1 MNLIPQALADRLR
14 HRVIWEPL
22 PGSQELALNCPCNQL
37 LYSGTRGPGKTDAQL
52 MSFRS
57 RVGQGYGQF
66 WRGVI
71 FDRKY
76 KNLDDIISKS
86 RRWFPQFQDGARFLS
101 SGALKWVWP
110 TGEELLFRHMRDES
124 DYWNY
129 HGQEFPWIGWNE
141 LTKYPTS
148 QLYDSM
154 MSCNRSSFVPIVHSP
169 GLTHE
174 DKDLLAKCQEA
185 DWPLED
191 MVGSARAEFI
201 KKKLLPDIPLEVFT
215 TTNPYG
221 AGHNWVK
228 RRFVDPAPPG
238 KIVKTTRNI
247 FNPRTQQRE
256 DVTRTHVHLRGSW
269 MENKYLP
276 PEYILS
282 LTEISDVNKRKA
294 WLKGDWDIV
303 AGGALDDVWFP
314 LAQVKPRFTPPHTWR
329 LDRSFDWG
337 STHPF
342 YVAWWAKANGEEAQ
356 IKYPGGRVETFCPPA
371 GSLILINEW
380 YGTHEIGTNDGLKL
394 SAVKVALGI
403 KEREAA
409 MRANKQIWGTV
420 YAGPADNQISNVN
433 ESGSFSIE
441 KTMAMEGVAWKKSD
455 KSPGSRKNGLE
466 LMRVALENSVSGDRP
481 GLFFMDNC
489 RAALSTLPTLPRDE
503 DDMDDVDTEAED
515 HPYDAIRYRIL
526 SAATDFATTVPIS
539 MH

>member
-1 MNLIPQALADRLR
+1 MQTIPHELAERLR
-14 HRVIWEPL
+14 HRVVWEPL
-22 PGSQELALNCPCNQL
+22 PGSQELALSNPCNQI

-71 FDRKY
+71 FDRRY

-86 RRWFPQFQDGARFLS
+86 KRWFPQFQDGARFLS

-148 QLYDSM
+148 KLYDSM
-154 MSCNRSSFVPIVHSP
+154 MSCNRSSFVPELHSP
-169 GLTHE
+169 GLDHKE
-174 DKDLLAKCQEA
+174 RALLVQCREA
-185 DWPLED
+185 EWPLED
-191 MVGSARAEFI
+191 LVGTARAKHI
-201 KKKLLPDIPLEVFT
+201 HNKLLPEIPLEVFT

-238 KIVKTTRNI
+238 KIVRLTRNI
-247 FNPRTQQRE
+247 YNPRTQKRE
-256 DVTRTHVHLRGSW
+256 DITRTQVHLRGSW
-269 MENKYLP
+269 KENKYLP
-276 PEYILS
+276 PEYIVS
-282 LTEISDVNKRKA
+282 LTEITDPNKRKA
-294 WLKGDWDIV
+294 WLKGDWNIV

-314 LAQVKPRFTPPHTWR
+314 DIQIKPRFSVPSTWR
-329 LDRSFDWG
+329 IDRSFDWG

-342 YVAWWAKANGEEAQ
+342 YVGWWAKANGEEATVVH
-356 IKYPGGRVETFCPPA
+356 PGGRVETFCPPA
-371 GSLILINEW
+371 GSLILIDEW

-394 SAVKVALGI
+394 SARKVAQGI
-403 KEREAA
+403 RQREQV
-409 MRANKQIWGTV
+409 MQMTRLINQEV
-420 YAGPADNQISNVN
+420 RPGPADNQISNVN
-433 ESGSFSIE
+433 EAESRSIE
-441 KTMAMEGVAWKKSD
+441 TIMAEEGVRWTRSD
-455 KSPGSRKNGLE
+455 KAPGSRKNGLE
-466 LMRVALENSVSGDRP
+466 LVRTALENSVTGDRP
-481 GLFFMDNC
+481 GLFFFNTC
-489 RAALSTLPTLPRDE
+489 RAALATLPVLPRDE
-503 DDMDDVDTEAED
+503 DDPEDVDTDAED
-515 HPYDAIRYRIL
+515 HPYDAVRYRVL
-526 SAATDFATTVPIS
+526 AAAKDFAQSVPID